1 MEWQK
6 GQISGNIPLLSE
18 VDVYKLKEYALEI
31 AIDGAYLDIN
41 DTIEKA
47 NYLWK
52 GRFSNARSFLIR
64 INCYNKIRE
73 LSDEFSKYDAGR
85 DWVYQHMGR
94 TGGWSINS
102 TKYWSQL
109 YTQTLFHY
117 LQQIHQYLRFTAD
130 KTMLQSSVNGKVV
143 PKSHSKPLLPDAM
156 TLPHIT
162 AMCCCNALGD
172 KFPLFI
178 ILN

>member
-1 MEWQK
+1 MNLA
-6 GQISGNIPLLSE
+6 SMM
-18 VDVYKLKEYALEI
+18 LEEI
-31 AIDGAYLDIN
+31 G
-41 DTIEKA
+41 
-47 NYLWK
+47 
-52 GRFSNARSFLIR
+52 
-64 INCYNKIRE
+64 
-73 LSDEFSKYDAGR
+73 
-85 DWVYQHMGR
+85 
-94 TGGWSINS
+94 SINIWEELEAGLS
-102 TKYWSQL
+102 TPRNIEVNRLVACTPEKIQL